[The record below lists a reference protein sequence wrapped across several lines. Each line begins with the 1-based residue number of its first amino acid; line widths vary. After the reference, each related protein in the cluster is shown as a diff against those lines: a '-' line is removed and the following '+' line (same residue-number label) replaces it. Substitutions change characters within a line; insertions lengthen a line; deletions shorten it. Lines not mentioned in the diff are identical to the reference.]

1 MVVTLLILG
10 LLAMT
15 AEVATGQTPDTECQ
29 VGRERLAGHARAS
42 EAVRKLV
49 AARAGTT
56 ATGPTGAGAP
66 GPPPPGGRAA
76 EIRTRLAEIPRERQR
91 LDDVRVA
98 AMVKLDFARAAQAQG
113 QLETL
118 EQEKRRLERE
128 LATMPQ
134 SPSAQALLSP
144 TPPASSADADRVP
157 CRDVTATL
165 EAAVKARRR
174 ELGARETQ
182 PGAVPLTPLRGQTA
196 DAIARELA
204 AQFAPWPEA
213 AAQVGLL
220 DQDGRGRVDGLVDV
234 PAKDVFRVT
243 RLRADGALGVDVF
256 TSALAP
262 GYGEAARRLDEAALR
277 RAGWRLEEMLVRR
290 PAGPIRIVSETGDAR
305 RLLAGEC
312 AEAARTES
320 MARAIEFENLRGE
333 TVRVLELVT
342 PTPGGLDWRRVVV
355 VAPPNAAEQWD
366 ETTLR
371 LKPASSGRTDAELTI
386 ARETRAAGVAVAAS
400 RDLQRLAELFGRRS
414 ILPRQRDVIVP
425 QQAIVRQA
433 ADRREVT
440 MRDVAGTLEAAD
452 VVGHRTQRQV
462 YADPVPRREVRGRG
476 VHQAAVEED
485 HGSRGALGRDDAAT
499 VDELL
504 DRRVVDDPERIARR
518 GDVVLGVEHTEGVA
532 AGNEHQRAVELVD
545 VVEEDRDVHGAGL
558 GHLVVRPPRAVVLVP
573 LPDVAVE
580 RGLAVDLELVHV
592 DVFPEDLPHRLHHAR
607 VPRELG
613 EGIAVHV
620 RGEVGAH
627 DVARLL
633 ADVLGPPLRVQGR
646 HLVGEDADL
655 VLREQAREEE
665 EARAVELVE
674 LLLGESH
681 DAASV
686 PGV

>member
-1 MVVTLLILG
+1 MVVTLLVLG

-15 AEVATGQTPDTECQ
+15 AEAAGQTPDTECQ

-56 ATGPTGAGAP
+56 AAGPTSAGAP
-66 GPPPPGGRAA
+66 GSPPPGGRAA

-128 LATMPQ
+128 LATIPQ

-144 TPPASSADADRVP
+144 TPGASSADADRVP
-157 CRDVTATL
+157 CRDVAATL

-204 AQFAPWPEA
+204 AQFSPWPEA

-262 GYGEAARRLDEAALR
+262 GYGETARRLDEAALR

-305 RLLAGEC
+305 RVMGRLLAGEF
-312 AEAARTES
+312 AEAARTEP

-386 ARETRAAGVAVAAS
+386 ARETRAAGVAV
-400 RDLQRLAELFGRRS
+400 G
-414 ILPRQRDVIVP
+414 
-425 QQAIVRQA
+425 
-433 ADRREVT
+433 
-440 MRDVAGTLEAAD
+440 
-452 VVGHRTQRQV
+452 
-462 YADPVPRREVRGRG
+462 
-476 VHQAAVEED
+476 
-485 HGSRGALGRDDAAT
+485 
-499 VDELL
+499 
-504 DRRVVDDPERIARR
+504 
-518 GDVVLGVEHTEGVA
+518 
-532 AGNEHQRAVELVD
+532 
-545 VVEEDRDVHGAGL
+545 
-558 GHLVVRPPRAVVLVP
+558 
-573 LPDVAVE
+573 
-580 RGLAVDLELVHV
+580 
-592 DVFPEDLPHRLHHAR
+592 
-607 VPRELG
+607 
-613 EGIAVHV
+613 
-620 RGEVGAH
+620 
-627 DVARLL
+627 
-633 ADVLGPPLRVQGR
+633 
-646 HLVGEDADL
+646 
-655 VLREQAREEE
+655 
-665 EARAVELVE
+665 ARAVAGPMSFSVE
-674 LLLGESH
+674 R
-681 DAASV
+681 
-686 PGV
+686 